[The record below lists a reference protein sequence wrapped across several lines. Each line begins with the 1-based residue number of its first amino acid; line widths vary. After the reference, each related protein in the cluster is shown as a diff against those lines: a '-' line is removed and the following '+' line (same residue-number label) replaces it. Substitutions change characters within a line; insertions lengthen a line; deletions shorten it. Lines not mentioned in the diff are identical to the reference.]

1 MKFKAPLRPPAILT
15 LKVRFKRK
23 TRQNV
28 KVNKFISD
36 MAFHEKL
43 VLRSTATM
51 SLHERFTQ
59 LRKIVV
65 QPIEETPSTRPPPPA
80 PPPPPQYYVPPPER
94 SEPRVDRAR
103 MAAQPRYRRE
113 NRISRQLA
121 IEAALKLKRKS
132 IKQRLGIRQ
141 NNFRRNQT
149 QTFGWRGGRARRV
162 RGRFRDGINGQWNNM
177 RTQNGNIGR
186 RRQGTWRRG
195 GGGRGGRGGRRQR
208 GRGGRQPQTKVTK
221 EELDQQLDSY
231 MANTKTVLDRDLDD
245 YMSQK
250 TAAEPSQ
257 S

>member
-1 MKFKAPLRPPAILT
+1 
-15 LKVRFKRK
+15 
-23 TRQNV
+23 
-28 KVNKFISD
+28 

-162 RGRFRDGINGQWNNM
+162 RGRFRGGINGQWNNM